1 MKSIIK
7 AHDSSKGT
15 KPLSCQTQNP
25 LQTHTQKN
33 CKCCAI
39 SSDVCLE
46 GRSWQQEAEMA
57 SSYVALFKA
66 KNVINEQNLAGTY
79 YTDKFHLKVIL
90 TFLVEKSA

>member
-1 MKSIIK
+1 MIVQKEQSHYHAK
-7 AHDSSKGT
+7 HKT
-15 KPLSCQTQNP
+15 HYK
-25 LQTHTQKN
+25 HTQKKN